1 LVKKAR
7 LDVKLI
13 KVELGLHFDEC
24 GELQGKQ
31 GNDDDGDVKVQLPDK
46 LVTRS

>member
-1 LVKKAR
+1 MVKKAR
-7 LDVKLI
+7 RDVKLI
-13 KVELGLHFDEC
+13 KVELGLQFDEC

-31 GNDDDGDVKVQLPDK
+31 GDDDGDVKVQSPDK